1 MSYNRSRKGKKIENT
16 RPNRR
21 SRFMKTLRKIKRTF
35 ARRSNPVVPKYTPKQ
50 IFTYNNSQAEH
61 GRFNQKI
68 MNQYRYGR
76 PIKRD
81 LPPNQTK
88 VLNSAI
94 AQRRRKKR
102 SNIRRRQQKNRT
114 RTTEL

>member
-1 MSYNRSRKGKKIENT
+1 MSDNRSRKGKKLENT

-21 SRFMKTLRKIKRTF
+21 SRFMKTLRKIPTKIKRNFT
-35 ARRSNPVVPKYTPKQ
+35 RRSNNVVPKYTPKQ
-50 IFTYNNSQAEH
+50 IFTYNNSRAER

-68 MNQYRYGR
+68 MNEYRYSR
-76 PIKRD
+76 PIQRD

-88 VLNSAI
+88 VLNSSI
-94 AQRRRKKR
+94 AKRRRNKR
-102 SNIRRRQQKNRT
+102 SRQQKKST

>member
-50 IFTYNNSQAEH
+50 IFTYNNSRAER

-68 MNQYRYGR
+68 MNEYRYSR
-76 PIKRD
+76 PIQRD

-88 VLNSAI
+88 VLNSSI
-94 AQRRRKKR
+94 AKRRRNKR
-102 SNIRRRQQKNRT
+102 SRQQKKRT